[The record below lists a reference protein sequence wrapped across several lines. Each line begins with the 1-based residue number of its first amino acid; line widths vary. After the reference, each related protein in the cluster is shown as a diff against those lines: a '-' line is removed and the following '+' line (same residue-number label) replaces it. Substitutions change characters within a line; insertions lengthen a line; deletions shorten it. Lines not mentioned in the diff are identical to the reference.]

1 MATCFY
7 PSLAAEDFIPLPET
21 TPPDQISRPSR
32 RRLRKYRIIPEL
44 CAAKSLTRDFND
56 AAASVPGNHHRK
68 RSRDA
73 IGDDHLSGDRF
84 SANRDPRKMT
94 KASPSLGHESEIDPL
109 ISQHDLARKIKEKD
123 EEIAKMGKL
132 NRLLQEQVN
141 SLLSEN
147 RIWRGLAQD
156 NEAEADSLRSTLQH
170 LLARGGGGG
179 GGVDDAESS
188 CCGSSNDPGREGAD
202 GGDAAAEPWSVHLYL
217 SRRARTRICPCRRR
231 NGRKGPGLE
240 M

>member
-1 MATCFY
+1 M
-7 PSLAAEDFIPLPET
+7 S
-21 TPPDQISRPSR
+21 
-32 RRLRKYRIIPEL
+32 
-44 CAAKSLTRDFND
+44 
-56 AAASVPGNHHRK
+56 
-68 RSRDA
+68 
-73 IGDDHLSGDRF
+73 
-84 SANRDPRKMT
+84 
-94 KASPSLGHESEIDPL
+94 KASPSLGHQDAFEIQGHESEIDRL
-109 ISQHDLARKIKEKD
+109 ISQHGLARKIKEKD

-179 GGVDDAESS
+179 GVDDAESS
-188 CCGSSNDPGREGAD
+188 CWGSNNDPGREGAD

-217 SRRARTRICPCRRR
+217 SRCARTRICPCRRR
-231 NGRKGPGLE
+231 RNGREGPGLE